1 MNIYQKMSAI
11 TSELS
16 AVAKNLMVGEGKFS
30 YRAVGEA
37 DVLAAVKPLE
47 EKHGIYSYP
56 LGRKIIESDV
66 LTKTSTYNGNEKTT
80 NQLYMRLETTYRFVN
95 VEKPDEFIDII
106 TYGDGIDTNDK
117 APGKAMTYADKYAL
131 LKAYKIITGDDPDQS
146 KSDEGKIKSGRKA
159 PDDEAKNKAMT
170 DEINKKMIDDAKV
183 EAIRSRLEKKGID
196 EQTICNAYGVVF
208 IEALNVSQWQNA
220 MKTLEKKPIGGSD
233 EVDFTEREEMF
244 FYGAH

>member
-159 PDDEAKNKAMT
+159 PYDEAKNKALT
-170 DEINKKMIDDAKV
+170 EEIKNKMIDDNKV
-183 EAIRSRLEKKGID
+183 EALHAKLKAKGVS
-196 EQTICNAYGVVF
+196 ENQICKEYGVAF
-208 IEALNVSQWQNA
+208 IEALTVEQWTNA
-220 MKTLEKKPIGGSD
+220 MRRLDKTPDRKIENLGL
-233 EVDFTEREEMF
+233 
-244 FYGAH
+244 